1 MKQKPDAVFV
11 TFIAATPQ
19 AVWDL
24 LTDKAR
30 SPQFFFGNIMS
41 VGAAAGEP
49 FTVTRGDGTP
59 DVAGKVLVHEPPHRL
74 RVSWDMVAMPD
85 VPTAE
90 FEFLLEAVDN
100 VVRLTFSQFNGGPI
114 PESFVDAGREGWSLI
129 QASLKTLLETGKPLP
144 PIKPRPPQ

>member
-1 MKQKPDAVFV
+1 MRKPDAVFV

-30 SPQFFFGNIMS
+30 SPQFFFGYVMS
-41 VGAAAGEP
+41 VGGAAGEP
-49 FTVTRGDGTP
+49 FTVTRADGTP

-90 FEFLLEAVDN
+90 LEFLLEPVDD
-100 VVRLTFSQFNGGPI
+100 VVRLTIRQFDGGPI
-114 PESFVDAGREGWSLI
+114 SDSFVEAGREGWSLI
-129 QASLKTLLETGKPLP
+129 QASLKTLLETGRPLP